1 MPTQRWEYRTVT
13 LDLEGWF
20 TPNVNV
26 PQTDA
31 ALDALGR
38 EGWELVNVLDLNRG
52 HGHSTSL
59 VAFLKRAR

>member
-1 MPTQRWEYRTVT
+1 M
-13 LDLEGWF
+13 
-20 TPNVNV
+20 NV
-26 PQTDA
+26 PETDA